1 MIRNYGVITAI
12 KDRLSLLDIVVNRY
26 YLHDDIRWMETQIM
40 IEVGDN
46 RYNLFIPVENF
57 NGKEVY
63 KDIYKF
69 CMSVYMAETLGGCN
83 EH

>member
-1 MIRNYGVITAI
+1 MVCMYDVITAI
-12 KDRLSLLDIVVNRY
+12 KDRLSILDIVVNRY
-26 YLHDDIRWMETQIM
+26 YFHDDIRWMETHIM
-40 IEVGDN
+40 IEVGNN
-46 RYNLFIPVENF
+46 RYNLVIPMENF

-69 CMSVYMAETLGGCN
+69 CMSVYMAETLGGYT